1 MDNLFEMIPDSLK
14 NVSSDEI
21 SKAVVKILD
30 TKKAED
36 IKCLKIDSKT
46 VIADY
51 FVICT
56 GHSSTQIKALA
67 DEVEYKLGV
76 GGVDYIRLEGND
88 SPDWKV
94 LDCKDVIVHIFST
107 EAREFYKLD
116 RLWSDCE
123 EIDIS
128 KILNS

>member
-1 MDNLFEMIPDSLK
+1 MDNIFEIVPYILK
-14 NVSSDEI
+14 NATSDKIAEAI
-21 SKAVVKILD
+21 VKILD

-56 GHSSTQIKALA
+56 GHSNTQIKALA

-76 GGVDYIRLEGND
+76 GGVQYIRLEGND

-94 LDCKDVIVHIFST
+94 LDCKDVIVHIFSPD
-107 EAREFYKLD
+107 AREFYKLD

-123 EIDIS
+123 EVDIS

>member
-14 NVSSDEI
+14 NVSSYEI

-88 SPDWKV
+88 STDWKV